1 MILRGLGGFSVQL
14 CAACVG
20 ECASCVAVCI
30 GGSAMSLL
38 SAQVCV
44 CEREREQG
52 AGGDG
57 SWHRASPVWG

>member
-30 GGSAMSLL
+30 GGSAMGLL
-38 SAQVCV
+38 SAQVWVCV
-44 CEREREQG
+44 RERE
-52 AGGDG
+52 GDG
-57 SWHRASPVWG
+57 SWHRVPPLWE

>member
-30 GGSAMSLL
+30 GGSAMGLL
-38 SAQVCV
+38 SAQVWVCV
-44 CEREREQG
+44 RERGRWELASG
-52 AGGDG
+52 ASTVGVESG
-57 SWHRASPVWG
+57 

>member
-14 CAACVG
+14 CATCVG

-30 GGSAMSLL
+30 GGSAVSLL

-44 CEREREQG
+44 CVW
-52 AGGDG
+52 GGDG
-57 SWHRASPVWG
+57 SWHRASPVWE